1 MALTKIGTDGVKDDA
16 VTSDKVANA
25 INSAIAANTAKDL
38 TALSAANLTSG
49 TIPDARFPA
58 TLPAA
63 SAANLTAVPAAN
75 ITGTLPA
82 ISGAN
87 LTSLPLNRV
96 NRNLIINGAMQV
108 DQRGDYAA
116 YDTNTIRQYGGPD
129 RFHQYFYTGSE
140 AARYTFKQGGA
151 SVSPVDKGFSNVA
164 HIDVTTADTNIHQ
177 DHAIWTSQRIEAYN
191 ASHLK
196 YGPSDAVSVTLSFWI
211 KSNVTG
217 TYSIC
222 YGHTNMDERYITTYS
237 ISVADTWEKKTITIP
252 GDTRSGKTISPSNGY
267 GLEIKWVWK
276 YGSSR
281 DATPNTWATQGNVY
295 GASGV
300 TAANIFSSTS
310 NNLYLT
316 GVQLEVGSTAT
327 EFEHRSFGQDLALC
341 QRYCQKFD
349 GLKINARMNGSTN
362 SDGYWQFPT
371 MRATPSFSS
380 DVSAGKSMEYG
391 STGRTVANVYGG
403 GTSPE
408 SAYTRFN
415 ISGSGTSGHA
425 SYNSLST
432 GSYYLLEAEL

>member
-1 MALTKIGTDGVKDDA
+1 MSTLKVDGIRSNSA
-16 VTSDKVANA
+16 TSDA
-25 INSAIAANTAKDL
+25 ITLADN
-38 TALSAANLTSG
+38 G
-49 TIPDARFPA
+49 TC
-58 TLPAA
+58 T
-63 SAANLTAVPAAN
+63 AN
-75 ITGTLPA
+75 ITN
-82 ISGAN
+82 N
-87 LTSLPLNRV
+87 LS

-129 RFHQYFYTGSE
+129 RFHQYFYTGNE

-164 HIDVTTADTNIHQ
+164 HIDVTTPDTNIHQ

-196 YGPSDAVSVTLSFWI
+196 YGQSDAVSVTLSFWI
-211 KSNVTG
+211 KSSVTG

-300 TAANIFSSTS
+300 TAANIFSSAS

-316 GVQLEVGSTAT
+316 GVQLEVDHTGSGVAT
-327 EFEHRSFGQDLALC
+327 DFEHRSFGQELERC
-341 QRYCQKFD
+341 SRYYQKLD
-349 GLKINARMNGSTN
+349 GSTTN
-362 SDGYWQFPT
+362 YTYGLGNVDGGNQGQVSVVLPVPLRVKAASMDT
-371 MRATPSFSS
+371 TGSSS
-380 DVSAGKSMEYG
+380 DYKFRVTTTSNCSAVPTLQVSGHTHQFLEWK
-391 STGRTVANVYGG
+391 ANSHG
-403 GTSPE
+403 
-408 SAYTRFN
+408 FN
-415 ISGSGTSGHA
+415 SGDCAMALSGSSSSFLGFS
-425 SYNSLST
+425 
-432 GSYYLLEAEL
+432 AEL